1 MFRTCLFATNKD
13 LKVKNIVFG
22 LKNEDLMKE
31 WFINLKQAIVIL
43 FIFFHFWQLIIEKNE
58 KFSF

>member
-13 LKVKNIVFG
+13 VKVKNIVFG

-31 WFINLKQAIVIL
+31 WFINLKQAIVIY
-43 FIFFHFWQLIIEKNE
+43 FF
-58 KFSF
+58 FSFKLKYDFIIFQFI